1 MKKKRKP
8 ERVSIEMAKKV
19 GGLKPKKIKGQIA
32 TLKAMPYKGNMVY
45 IRMIGTEIFE
55 YLVIFNN
62 QIYSSYMVIKPKLG
76 CVKLT
81 KDEIAQSMALIWA
94 GAEATIDALLGVEL
108 DKEKADVVK
117 IFEHSRK
124 NVEGVVN

>member
-1 MKKKRKP
+1 
-8 ERVSIEMAKKV
+8 MAKKV
-19 GGLKPKKIKGQIA
+19 GGLKPKKVKGQIT

-108 DKEKADVVK
+108 DKEKSDVVK
-117 IFEHSRK
+117 IFEHSRR